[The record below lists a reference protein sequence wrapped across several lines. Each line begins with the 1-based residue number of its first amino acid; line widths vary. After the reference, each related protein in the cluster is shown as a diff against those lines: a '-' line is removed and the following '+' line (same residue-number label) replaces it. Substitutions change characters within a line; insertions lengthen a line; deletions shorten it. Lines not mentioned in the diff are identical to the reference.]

1 VDLSRRLI
9 LHYRRQADQ
18 IVVGIVK
25 EGRITLDPPGF
36 DVAVDEMIPEITA

>member
-9 LHYRRQADQ
+9 LHYRRQVDQ

-25 EGRITLDPPGF
+25 EGRMTLDPPGLN
-36 DVAVDEMIPEITA
+36 VAVDEMIPEIPA